1 MKFSTVDEMRNLDKI
16 AAEDLN
22 FEAVNIDYSQY
33 TSDNFIILDC

>member
-1 MKFSTVDEMRNLDKI
+1 MSTVNEMRNLDKVT
-16 AAEDLN
+16 AHDLN